1 MAKLRDLNTARRQI
15 DAIDSELVESLARRL
30 KVARELANL
39 KREAG
44 LKIRQPDRERAVLEA
59 VAAKANKW
67 SPAYINA
74 LDNSAFLYVQGDK
87 RYFPIIDKDGNVDKN
102 RLSEIKE
109 EIEKSEL
116 SKMVLESVE
125 NAVSLLCFLY
135 HLFLQRQGGRI

>member
-59 VAAKANKW
+59 VAAKAKRLGV
-67 SPAYINA
+67 SPR
-74 LDNSAFLYVQGDK
+74 LVRSLFRQ
-87 RYFPIIDKDGNVDKN
+87 IID
-102 RLSEIKE
+102 
-109 EIEKSEL
+109 
-116 SKMVLESVE
+116 ESVRE
-125 NAVSLLCFLY
+125 EEET
-135 HLFLQRQGGRI
+135 GKKGRGRRKTKTP